1 MKINPTCIRKFI
13 FLYLKSNIFYS
24 IISDALATTIK
35 NCMRQLNDLSEVTA
49 RFYCG
54 YTLMKHC
61 AVNVGL
67 ERFRLNF
74 QIFSPVN
81 D

>member
-1 MKINPTCIRKFI
+1 MIR
-13 FLYLKSNIFYS
+13 
-24 IISDALATTIK
+24 
-35 NCMRQLNDLSEVTA
+35 LNDLSETTA

-67 ERFRLNF
+67 ERFQLN
-74 QIFSPVN
+74 SPADSTIN

>member
-1 MKINPTCIRKFI
+1 M
-13 FLYLKSNIFYS
+13 YS
-24 IISDALATTIK
+24 YVSFVVLNDIISICLLFDFIDALATTIK
-35 NCMRQLNDLSEVTA
+35 NCISQLNDLSENTA

-74 QIFSPVN
+74 QARSPM
-81 D
+81 DD

>member
-1 MKINPTCIRKFI
+1 MLF
-13 FLYLKSNIFYS
+13 FYFV
-24 IISDALATTIK
+24 DALAATIK
-35 NCMRQLNDLSEVTA
+35 NCINQLKDLSENTA

-74 QIFSPVN
+74 QAHSPVN

>member
-1 MKINPTCIRKFI
+1 MKINPTCIRKSLFFVFKI
-13 FLYLKSNIFYS
+13 KYILFDF
-24 IISDALATTIK
+24 SDALATTIK
-35 NCMRQLNDLSEVTA
+35 NCISQLNDLSEVTA